1 MGEMGGREERVGIG
15 SVAVRGPTCRGK
27 RLSQIAKV
35 FHRSM
40 VSRETPLNL
49 RNSRNNYKNFLT
61 RGSSDQVHLLGVH
74 QFYL

>member
-35 FHRSM
+35 FHCSM
-40 VSRETPLNL
+40 VSRETQ
-49 RNSRNNYKNFLT
+49 RRKFT
-61 RGSSDQVHLLGVH
+61 CDAFR
-74 QFYL
+74 